1 MTFWIIFCILTDWY
15 EKPDVCFMLPLIFK
29 MLERCSKCKMF
40 KMQNSSEINLS
51 FSRKLF
57 FMFHCFFCKAF
68 QKFYIVFFR
77 FVELFYTK
85 ISLLSVYAFIS
96 LFFLNLVRNCKWVIM
111 ALRKFFI
118 TSCAWFTAMKFSI
131 KDFFSKCDQ
140 IRRKSLMENFIFC
153 AVIISQFSFKWAR
166 VFNTKYLKLSN
177 SSFSKLV
184 KDFFNVSVLNLL
196 LLKFMQFT

>member
-15 EKPDVCFMLPLIFK
+15 EKLDVCFMLPLIFK

-57 FMFHCFFCKAF
+57 FMFHCFFRKAF

-77 FVELFYTK
+77 FVKLFYTK

-96 LFFLNLVRNCKWVIM
+96 LFFLNLVRNCKLLCYSLYPWM
-111 ALRKFFI
+111 KMLALRIENQSLYPPPYPQPTLHTKWSFLLRI
-118 TSCAWFTAMKFSI
+118 SSASVTKSAVSCGFGHI
-131 KDFFSKCDQ
+131 
-140 IRRKSLMENFIFC
+140 
-153 AVIISQFSFKWAR
+153 
-166 VFNTKYLKLSN
+166 Y
-177 SSFSKLV
+177 
-184 KDFFNVSVLNLL
+184 
-196 LLKFMQFT
+196 